1 MAGFFGDARLL
12 SMKAREISL
21 SVNEKRNRDQ
31 ERQTDYLSHI
41 KVKKLILRE
50 GFKAT
55 SFRIWE
61 PKQ

>member
-1 MAGFFGDARLL
+1 MAGFFGDDRLL